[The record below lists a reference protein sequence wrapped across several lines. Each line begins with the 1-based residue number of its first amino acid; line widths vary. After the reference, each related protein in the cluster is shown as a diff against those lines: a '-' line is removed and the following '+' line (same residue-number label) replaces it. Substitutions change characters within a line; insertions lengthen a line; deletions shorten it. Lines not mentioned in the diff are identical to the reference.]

1 MHSHITPPSAFPCTQ
16 CGLCCKHVHV
26 AAETQFLDRGDGT
39 CRHYDATSKGCT
51 IYAERPDI
59 CRVDRQYA
67 VRYAQQYTWDEYV
80 TLNLQVCT
88 YLQAQEEPIVLQT
101 IKTLPIH

>member
-1 MHSHITPPSAFPCTQ
+1 MHSHITSPSAFPCTQ

-39 CRHYDATSKGCT
+39 CMHYDATSKGCT

-88 YLQAQEEPIVLQT
+88 YLQAQEEPVVLQT

>member
-1 MHSHITPPSAFPCTQ
+1 MHSYTPPLSAFPCTQ
-16 CGLCCKHVHV
+16 CGLCCQHVHL

-80 TLNLQVCT
+80 TLNQQVCVI
-88 YLQAQEEPIVLQT
+88 LQAKEEQDVLQT
-101 IKTLPIH
+101 IKVLTVC